1 MSDRREG
8 FMGREKRRKR
18 MRGIWHCAENT
29 GEQWGLTGYFSGKH
43 VQRSGFSVQRSAFS
57 DQRSAFCVLRSA
69 FCVLRSA
76 FSFQRSVKAHPEL
89 ALRVAQFC
97 RLRAELGHPAAGWK
111 NCQE

>member
-43 VQRSGFSVQRSAFS
+43 VQRSGFSVQRSAIS
-57 DQRSAFCVLRSA
+57 VLRSA
-69 FCVLRSA
+69 ISDQRLA
-76 FSFQRSVKAHPEL
+76 FSDQSRHTRNSLCALPNSADFGQNWGTRRPVGKTVKSID
-89 ALRVAQFC
+89 
-97 RLRAELGHPAAGWK
+97 GH
-111 NCQE
+111 